1 MNPTAP
7 AQRLAEKS
15 AEITLLEGIYD
26 DLEHGATTAAI
37 SALMKYRDAAIQEA
51 TKELHTEKDDWQLRC
66 RNAIDHWHREA
77 ELLVAERDQ
86 LRADLAAAYEREK
99 VLREGAMRDAALRT
113 VAEEM
118 AGALNTLTTRYSL
131 LCRDAKCVN
140 IATDEL
146 ITRAD
151 AALASY
157 ARLQKEKTP

>member
-1 MNPTAP
+1 MNTTRYHFSRIA
-7 AQRLAEKS
+7 AYDISRLAVWEV
-15 AEITLLEGIYD
+15 AY
-26 DLEHGATTAAI
+26 GANWFCYAG
-37 SALMKYRDAAIQEA
+37 S
-51 TKELHTEKDDWQLRC
+51 EKDAVRIVEAM
-66 RNAIDHWHREA
+66 NA
-77 ELLVAERDQ
+77 Q
-86 LRADLAAAYEREK
+86 ADLAA
-99 VLREGAMRDAALRT
+99 LRA